1 MIYVCVPVHNEAR
14 TAGLVLWKV
23 RQVFTAFP
31 REYQLLV
38 LDDASTDDTR
48 EVLASYAK
56 VLPMTIVTHR
66 ERRGYAKSLEE
77 LLRLALQRTDRPKR
91 DCAITLHA
99 DFVHSPE
106 SMEDMVKH
114 LESGADLVVAELV
127 EQRGQVSRALGL
139 ARRWTPRLLRIA
151 GLRDTVS
158 GFLALRLIV
167 LRQALR
173 RDTPR
178 FLQTEGWCASAE
190 LVARLAPHA
199 RRLDAV
205 PAAARYDLVQR
216 PSRVRPWRQLLE
228 AWRAR
233 SVIRAART
241 ALALLLIS
249 VGLHAQSDTASR
261 TDSSGT
267 DPASFTALPAMTT
280 IPPPVAVPFTV
291 GERLVYGA
299 RYGPF
304 SVGTAT
310 MRVAGIDTIRG
321 VEAVHFVFLIDG
333 GALWYHIHQ
342 NLESWVG
349 RHDFRSRRF
358 LNQTEEKGKTWE
370 RKFEIYPDSGF
381 YREAGRDTTAP
392 TVADPLDDA
401 AFLYWI
407 RTVPLEIGKR
417 YEYRRYFRPERN
429 PVIVDVLKR
438 ERVGVAGKK
447 WDAIVVRPRI
457 PNGGGIFAEKDD
469 ARMWLSDDSLRI
481 MLALQSKFS
490 FGQVTLKLKA
500 ISAIKEDS
508 ASHPEHPCPTTARRT
523 LPGSRRSPS
532 RSAPTKSTP
541 PCSRI
546 RPAAIRASPPSGIRS
561 PPSSPRRTFA
571 LLPGSWRRPRVVA
584 ASSRCSAGTSSRS
597 AWAPCFASSSA
608 AASSR
613 TWHSTAAPRSTTSS
627 WRHTG
632 ERARTSPPGWRTV
645 RSAWWRRPAAR

>member
-38 LDDASTDDTR
+38 LDDASTDHTR

-56 VLPMTIVTHR
+56 VLPMTIVAHR
-66 ERRGYAKSLEE
+66 ERRGYARSLEE

-127 EQRGQVSRALGL
+127 EQRGRVSRALGL
-139 ARRWTPRLLRIA
+139 ARRWTPRLLRVA

-173 RDTPR
+173 RDTTQ

-241 ALALLLIS
+241 VVALLLIA

-261 TDSSGT
+261 TDSTRADSAGV
-267 DPASFTALPAMTT
+267 PSMAAMAIVT
-280 IPPPVAVPFTV
+280 PPVAVPFLV

-310 MRVAGIDTIRG
+310 MQVAGIDTIRG

-381 YREAGRDTTAP
+381 YREAGRDTTVA
-392 TVADPLDDA
+392 TVTDPLDDA

-407 RTVPLEIGKR
+407 RTVPLEVGKR

-429 PVIVDVLKR
+429 PVIVEVLKR

-457 PNGGGIFAEKDD
+457 PNGGGIFAEKAD

-490 FGQVTLKLKA
+490 FGQVTLKLKE
-500 ISAIKEDS
+500 IDS
-508 ASHPEHPCPTTARRT
+508 AKQNSASGPEHP
-523 LPGSRRSPS
+523 
-532 RSAPTKSTP
+532 
-541 PCSRI
+541 
-546 RPAAIRASPPSGIRS
+546 
-561 PPSSPRRTFA
+561 
-571 LLPGSWRRPRVVA
+571 
-584 ASSRCSAGTSSRS
+584 
-597 AWAPCFASSSA
+597 
-608 AASSR
+608 
-613 TWHSTAAPRSTTSS
+613 
-627 WRHTG
+627 
-632 ERARTSPPGWRTV
+632 
-645 RSAWWRRPAAR
+645 

>member
-38 LDDASTDDTR
+38 LDDASTDDTHD
-48 EVLASYAK
+48 VLASYAK

-127 EQRGQVSRALGL
+127 AQRGRVSRALGL
-139 ARRWTPRLLRIA
+139 ARRWTPRLLRVA
-151 GLRDTVS
+151 GLR
-158 GFLALRLIV
+158 
-167 LRQALR
+167 
-173 RDTPR
+173 
-178 FLQTEGWCASAE
+178 
-190 LVARLAPHA
+190 
-199 RRLDAV
+199 
-205 PAAARYDLVQR
+205 
-216 PSRVRPWRQLLE
+216 
-228 AWRAR
+228 
-233 SVIRAART
+233 
-241 ALALLLIS
+241 
-249 VGLHAQSDTASR
+249 AQSDTARKDSTR
-261 TDSSGT
+261 TDSTGFS
-267 DPASFTALPAMTT
+267 SLSAMA
-280 IPPPVAVPFTV
+280 IVRPPRAVAVPFPI

-310 MRVAGIDTIRG
+310 MQVAGIDTIRG

-358 LNQTEEKGKTWE
+358 LNQTEEKGKSWE
-370 RKFEIYPDSGF
+370 RKFDIYPDSGF
-381 YREAGRDTTAP
+381 YREAGRDTTVP

-417 YEYRRYFRPERN
+417 YEFRRHFRPERN
-429 PVIVDVLKR
+429 PVIVEVLKR

-457 PNGGGIFAEKDD
+457 PNGGGIFAEKAD
-469 ARMWLSDDSLRI
+469 ARMWLSDDDHRV
-481 MLALQSKFS
+481 MLALQSNFS
-490 FGQVTLKLKA
+490 FGQVTMKLKEY
-500 ISAIKEDS
+500 SD
-508 ASHPEHPCPTTARRT
+508 
-523 LPGSRRSPS
+523 
-532 RSAPTKSTP
+532 P
-541 PCSRI
+541 PAG
-546 RPAAIRASPPSGIRS
+546 RP
-561 PPSSPRRTFA
+561 
-571 LLPGSWRRPRVVA
+571 
-584 ASSRCSAGTSSRS
+584 
-597 AWAPCFASSSA
+597 
-608 AASSR
+608 
-613 TWHSTAAPRSTTSS
+613 
-627 WRHTG
+627 
-632 ERARTSPPGWRTV
+632 
-645 RSAWWRRPAAR
+645 

>member
-31 REYQLLV
+31 REYELLV

-66 ERRGYAKSLEE
+66 ERQGYARSLEE

-127 EQRGQVSRALGL
+127 QQRGRVSRALGL
-139 ARRWTPRLLRIA
+139 ARRWTPRLLRVA

-158 GFLALRLIV
+158 GFIALRLIV

-173 RDTPR
+173 RDTTR
-178 FLQTEGWCASAE
+178 LLETEGWCASAE

-216 PSRVRPWRQLLE
+216 PSRVKPWRQLLE

-241 ALALLLIS
+241 
-249 VGLHAQSDTASR
+249 
-261 TDSSGT
+261 
-267 DPASFTALPAMTT
+267 
-280 IPPPVAVPFTV
+280 
-291 GERLVYGA
+291 
-299 RYGPF
+299 
-304 SVGTAT
+304 
-310 MRVAGIDTIRG
+310 

-358 LNQTEEKGKTWE
+358 LNQTEEKGKAWE
-370 RKFEIYPDSGF
+370 RKFDIYPDSGF
-381 YREAGRDTTAP
+381 YREAGRDTTVQ

-407 RTVPLEIGKR
+407 RTVPLEVGKR

-429 PVIVDVLKR
+429 PVIVEVLKR
-438 ERVGVAGKK
+438 ERVNVAGRK
-447 WDAIVVRPRI
+447 WDAIVIRPRI
-457 PNGGGIFAEKDD
+457 PNGGGIFAEKAD
-469 ARMWLSDDSLRI
+469 ARMWLSDEQPRI
-481 MLALQSKFS
+481 MLALQSNFS
-490 FGQVTLKLKA
+490 FGQVTLKLK
-500 ISAIKEDS
+500 EY
-508 ASHPEHPCPTTARRT
+508 
-523 LPGSRRSPS
+523 
-532 RSAPTKSTP
+532 SAPATDHP
-541 PCSRI
+541 
-546 RPAAIRASPPSGIRS
+546 
-561 PPSSPRRTFA
+561 
-571 LLPGSWRRPRVVA
+571 
-584 ASSRCSAGTSSRS
+584 
-597 AWAPCFASSSA
+597 
-608 AASSR
+608 
-613 TWHSTAAPRSTTSS
+613 
-627 WRHTG
+627 
-632 ERARTSPPGWRTV
+632 
-645 RSAWWRRPAAR
+645 

>member
-1 MIYVCVPVHNEAR
+1 MIYVCVPVHNETR
-14 TAGLVLWKV
+14 TVGLVLWKV

-38 LDDASTDDTR
+38 LDDASTDDTGA
-48 EVLASYAK
+48 VLASYAK

-66 ERRGYAKSLEE
+66 ERRGYARSLEE

-99 DFVHSPE
+99 DFAHSPE
-106 SMEDMVKH
+106 SMDDMVKR

-127 EQRGQVSRALGL
+127 EQRGEDRVSRALRL
-139 ARRWTPRLLRIA
+139 ARRWTPRLLRVA
-151 GLRDTVS
+151 GLRDSVS

-173 RDTPR
+173 RDTGP

-233 SVIRAART
+233 PVIRAART
-241 ALALLLIS
+241 VVSLLILA
-249 VGLHAQSDTASR
+249 VGLHAQSDTARKDSTR
-261 TDSSGT
+261 TESVGAVSAT
-267 DPASFTALPAMTT
+267 ATTTAAATVPAGVRFP
-280 IPPPVAVPFTV
+280 V

-310 MRVAGIDTIRG
+310 MQVAGIDTIRG

-358 LNQTEEKGKTWE
+358 LNQTEEKGKAWE
-370 RKFEIYPDSGF
+370 RRFEIYPDSGF
-381 YREAGRDTTAP
+381 YREAGRDTTFP
-392 TVADPLDDA
+392 TVAEPLDDA

-407 RTVPLEIGKR
+407 RTVPLEKGKR
-417 YEYRRYFRPERN
+417 YEYQRYFRPERN
-429 PVIVDVLKR
+429 PVIVEVMGR
-438 ERVGVAGKK
+438 ERVSVVGKK
-447 WDAIVVRPRI
+447 WDAIVIRPRI
-457 PNGGGIFAEKDD
+457 PNGGGIFAEKAD
-469 ARMWLSDDSLRI
+469 ARIWLSDDSLRV
-481 MLALQSKFS
+481 MLAMQSKFS
-490 FGQVTLKLKA
+490 FGQVTLKLKEYSPPPIPPA
-500 ISAIKEDS
+500 PTAP
-508 ASHPEHPCPTTARRT
+508 AAPPAEHP
-523 LPGSRRSPS
+523 
-532 RSAPTKSTP
+532 
-541 PCSRI
+541 
-546 RPAAIRASPPSGIRS
+546 
-561 PPSSPRRTFA
+561 
-571 LLPGSWRRPRVVA
+571 
-584 ASSRCSAGTSSRS
+584 
-597 AWAPCFASSSA
+597 
-608 AASSR
+608 
-613 TWHSTAAPRSTTSS
+613 
-627 WRHTG
+627 
-632 ERARTSPPGWRTV
+632 
-645 RSAWWRRPAAR
+645 

>member
-1 MIYVCVPVHNEAR
+1 MIYVCVPVHDEAR

-38 LDDASTDDTR
+38 LDDASTDGTR

-66 ERRGYAKSLEE
+66 ERQGYARSLEE

-127 EQRGQVSRALGL
+127 QQRGRVSRALGL
-139 ARRWTPRLLRIA
+139 ARRWTPRLLRVA

-173 RDTPR
+173 RDTTR
-178 FLQTEGWCASAE
+178 LLETEGWCASAE

-205 PAAARYDLVQR
+205 PTAARYDLVQR
-216 PSRVRPWRQLLE
+216 PSRVKPWRQLLD

-241 ALALLLIS
+241 VVALLLIT
-249 VGLHAQSDTASR
+249 VGLHAQSDSAR
-261 TDSSGT
+261 RDSSLSAMAIVT
-267 DPASFTALPAMTT
+267 PPRPAPA
-280 IPPPVAVPFTV
+280 AVPFPV

-310 MRVAGIDTIRG
+310 MEVAGIDTIRG
-321 VEAVHFVFLIDG
+321 VETVHFVFLIDG

-358 LNQTEEKGKTWE
+358 LNQTEEKGKAWE
-370 RKFEIYPDSGF
+370 RKFDIYPDSGF
-381 YREAGRDTTAP
+381 YREAGRDTTVQ

-407 RTVPLEIGKR
+407 RTVPLEVGKR

-429 PVIVDVLKR
+429 PVIVEVLKR

-457 PNGGGIFAEKDD
+457 PNGGGIFAEKAD

-490 FGQVTLKLKA
+490 FGQVTLKLKEY
-500 ISAIKEDS
+500 SDPR
-508 ASHPEHPCPTTARRT
+508 PEHP
-523 LPGSRRSPS
+523 
-532 RSAPTKSTP
+532 
-541 PCSRI
+541 
-546 RPAAIRASPPSGIRS
+546 
-561 PPSSPRRTFA
+561 
-571 LLPGSWRRPRVVA
+571 
-584 ASSRCSAGTSSRS
+584 
-597 AWAPCFASSSA
+597 
-608 AASSR
+608 
-613 TWHSTAAPRSTTSS
+613 
-627 WRHTG
+627 
-632 ERARTSPPGWRTV
+632 
-645 RSAWWRRPAAR
+645 

>member
-56 VLPMTIVTHR
+56 VLPMTIVTHP
-66 ERRGYAKSLEE
+66 ERRGYARSLEE

-106 SMEDMVKH
+106 SMEDLVKH
-114 LESGADLVVAELV
+114 LESGADLVVAELL
-127 EQRGQVSRALGL
+127 EQRGRVSRALGL
-139 ARRWTPRLLRIA
+139 ARRWTPRLLRVA

-173 RDTPR
+173 QDTPQ
-178 FLQTEGWCASAE
+178 FLRTEGWCASAE

-216 PSRVRPWRQLLE
+216 PSRIRPWRQLLD

-241 ALALLLIS
+241 VVALVLIA

-261 TDSSGT
+261 PDSTRTDSARVTSL
-267 DPASFTALPAMTT
+267 SAMAIVT
-280 IPPPVAVPFTV
+280 PLAPVAVPFPV

-310 MRVAGIDTIRG
+310 MQVAGIDTIRG
-321 VEAVHFVFLIDG
+321 VETVHFVFLIDG

-358 LNQTEEKGKTWE
+358 LNQTEEKGRSWE

-381 YREAGRDTTAP
+381 YREAGRDTTVP

-417 YEYRRYFRPERN
+417 YEFRRYFRPERN
-429 PVIVDVLKR
+429 PVIVEVLKR

-457 PNGGGIFAEKDD
+457 PNGGGIFAEKAD

-490 FGQVTLKLKA
+490 FGQVTLKLKE
-500 ISAIKEDS
+500 IEFIKHMDD
-508 ASHPEHPCPTTARRT
+508 SHPAQPHP
-523 LPGSRRSPS
+523 
-532 RSAPTKSTP
+532 
-541 PCSRI
+541 
-546 RPAAIRASPPSGIRS
+546 
-561 PPSSPRRTFA
+561 
-571 LLPGSWRRPRVVA
+571 
-584 ASSRCSAGTSSRS
+584 
-597 AWAPCFASSSA
+597 
-608 AASSR
+608 
-613 TWHSTAAPRSTTSS
+613 
-627 WRHTG
+627 
-632 ERARTSPPGWRTV
+632 
-645 RSAWWRRPAAR
+645 

>member
-56 VLPMTIVTHR
+56 VLPMTIVTHP
-66 ERRGYAKSLEE
+66 ERRGYARSLEE

-106 SMEDMVKH
+106 SMEDLVKH
-114 LESGADLVVAELV
+114 LESGADLVVAELL
-127 EQRGQVSRALGL
+127 EQRGRVSRALGL
-139 ARRWTPRLLRIA
+139 ARRWTPRLLRVA

-173 RDTPR
+173 QDTPQ
-178 FLQTEGWCASAE
+178 FLRTEGWCASAE

-216 PSRVRPWRQLLE
+216 PSRIRPWRQLLD

-241 ALALLLIS
+241 AVALVLIA

-261 TDSSGT
+261 PDSTRTDSARVTSL
-267 DPASFTALPAMTT
+267 SAMAIVT
-280 IPPPVAVPFTV
+280 PLAPVAVPFPV

-310 MRVAGIDTIRG
+310 MQVAGIDTVRG

-349 RHDFRSRRF
+349 LHDFHSRRF
-358 LNQTEEKGKTWE
+358 LNQTEEKGRSWE
-370 RKFEIYPDSGF
+370 RTFEIFPDSGF
-381 YREAGRDTTAP
+381 YREVGHDTTIA
-392 TVADPLDDA
+392 TVPDPLDDA

-407 RTVPLEIGKR
+407 RTVPLEVGKR
-417 YEYRRYFRPERN
+417 YEYRRYFRLERN
-429 PVIVDVLKR
+429 PVIVEVLKR
-438 ERVGVAGKK
+438 EKVSVAGKK

-457 PNGGGIFAEKDD
+457 PNGGGIFAEKAD
-469 ARMWLSDDSLRI
+469 ARMWLSDDTRRI

-490 FGQVTLKLKA
+490 FGQVTLKLKEY
-500 ISAIKEDS
+500 SD
-508 ASHPEHPCPTTARRT
+508 T
-523 LPGSRRSPS
+523 
-532 RSAPTKSTP
+532 
-541 PCSRI
+541 
-546 RPAAIRASPPSGIRS
+546 
-561 PPSSPRRTFA
+561 
-571 LLPGSWRRPRVVA
+571 
-584 ASSRCSAGTSSRS
+584 
-597 AWAPCFASSSA
+597 
-608 AASSR
+608 
-613 TWHSTAAPRSTTSS
+613 PRSE
-627 WRHTG
+627 HQ
-632 ERARTSPPGWRTV
+632 
-645 RSAWWRRPAAR
+645 

>member
-38 LDDASTDDTR
+38 LDDASTDDTH

-66 ERRGYAKSLEE
+66 ERRGYARSLEE

-173 RDTPR
+173 RDSPR

-249 VGLHAQSDTASR
+249 VALQAQSDTASR
-261 TDSSGT
+261 TDSTGT
-267 DPASFTALPAMTT
+267 DSAAAIVPPA
-280 IPPPVAVPFTV
+280 VAVPFTV

-310 MRVAGIDTIRG
+310 MRVAGIDTVRG

-392 TVADPLDDA
+392 TVPDPLDDA

-457 PNGGGIFAEKDD
+457 PNGGGIFAEKAD

-490 FGQVTLKLKA
+490 FGQVTLKLKE

-508 ASHPEHPCPTTARRT
+508 ASHPEHP
-523 LPGSRRSPS
+523 
-532 RSAPTKSTP
+532 
-541 PCSRI
+541 
-546 RPAAIRASPPSGIRS
+546 
-561 PPSSPRRTFA
+561 
-571 LLPGSWRRPRVVA
+571 
-584 ASSRCSAGTSSRS
+584 
-597 AWAPCFASSSA
+597 
-608 AASSR
+608 
-613 TWHSTAAPRSTTSS
+613 
-627 WRHTG
+627 
-632 ERARTSPPGWRTV
+632 
-645 RSAWWRRPAAR
+645 